1 MIIRSSKF
9 VLLKGG
15 ASMAYD
21 KARVGLR
28 VKSLRIDRG
37 YDQKKLSDLSKV
49 PVPTIQSYEDGTSVM
64 GMENAVKLAD
74 ALGCSLDRLA
84 CRVD

>member
-1 MIIRSSKF
+1 
-9 VLLKGG
+9 
-15 ASMAYD
+15 MAYD

-37 YDQKKLSDLSKV
+37 YDQKKLSDLSTV
-49 PVPTIQSYEDGTSVM
+49 PVASIQSYEDGTSVM

-84 CRVD
+84 CRTD

>member
-1 MIIRSSKF
+1 
-9 VLLKGG
+9 
-15 ASMAYD
+15 MAYD

-37 YDQKKLSDLSKV
+37 YDQKKLSDLSTV
-49 PVPTIQSYEDGTSVM
+49 PVASIQSYEDGTSVM

-84 CRVD
+84 CSTD